1 MSYNESLNPGSNY
14 PEMTQSQW
22 DSAPWN
28 EKETPEKEFEV
39 CITQTLSKT
48 VKVTTN
54 DYIPDGGIDD
64 DGHYYF
70 DTDTSDTD
78 WKKAY
83 KEEGHSTPLELLR
96 VFKSF
101 LHLTLDD
108 PQKLVLSRKQK
119 ERLIEECENW
129 IEDETEIVEE

>member
-1 MSYNESLNPGSNY
+1 MNTDGNY
-14 PEMTQSQW
+14 PPGAAN
-22 DSAPWN
+22 DPNAPWN

-54 DYIPDGGIDD
+54 DYIPDSGVDD

-83 KEEGHSTPLELLR
+83 KGSHYTPLELIEKFRDFL
-96 VFKSF
+96 KS
-101 LHLTLDD
+101 TLQD
-108 PQKLVLSRKQK
+108 PLGGTLKYAHRIM
-119 ERLIEECENW
+119 LIEECENW

>member
-1 MSYNESLNPGSNY
+1 MNTDGNY
-14 PEMTQSQW
+14 PPGAAN
-22 DSAPWN
+22 DPNAPWN
-28 EKETPEKEFEV
+28 EKEIPEKEFEV

-54 DYIPDGGIDD
+54 DYIPDGGVND

-70 DTDTSDTD
+70 DADTSDTD

-83 KEEGHSTPLELLR
+83 KDSHYTPLELIEKFRDFL
-96 VFKSF
+96 KS
-101 LHLTLDD
+101 TLQD
-108 PQKLVLSRKQK
+108 PLGGTLKYAHRMM
-119 ERLIEECENW
+119 LIEECENW

>member
-1 MSYNESLNPGSNY
+1 MNTDGNY
-14 PEMTQSQW
+14 PPGAAN
-22 DSAPWN
+22 DPNAPWN

-54 DYIPDGGIDD
+54 NYIPDGGIDD

-70 DTDTSDTD
+70 DADTSDTN
-78 WKKAY
+78 WREVY
-83 KEEGHSTPLELLR
+83 KNSHYTPLELIEKFRDFL
-96 VFKSF
+96 KS
-101 LHLTLDD
+101 TLQD
-108 PQKLVLSRKQK
+108 PLGGTLKYAHRIM
-119 ERLIEECENW
+119 LIEECENW

>member
-64 DGHYYF
+64 DGNSQNVEHKGCTAAGMESCLLQNILY
-70 DTDTSDTD
+70 S
-78 WKKAY
+78 KRKAGFVAGDRLMLCTVIAPY
-83 KEEGHSTPLELLR
+83 PLDILEL
-96 VFKSF
+96 
-101 LHLTLDD
+101 
-108 PQKLVLSRKQK
+108 
-119 ERLIEECENW
+119 
-129 IEDETEIVEE
+129 

>member
-1 MSYNESLNPGSNY
+1 MDNYSTDGNY
-14 PEMTQSQW
+14 PPGAAN
-22 DSAPWN
+22 DPNAPWN

-64 DGHYYF
+64 DGHYYL

-78 WKKAY
+78 WKEVYKDEHYTPIQLIKLFKESLQSTLQDYPEHSSKASRI
-83 KEEGHSTPLELLR
+83 K
-96 VFKSF
+96 
-101 LHLTLDD
+101 HLI
-108 PQKLVLSRKQK
+108 S
-119 ERLIEECENW
+119 ECGEW
-129 IEDETEIVEE
+129 SEDETEIVEE

>member
-1 MSYNESLNPGSNY
+1 MNTDGNY
-14 PEMTQSQW
+14 PPGAAN
-22 DSAPWN
+22 DPNAPWN
-28 EKETPEKEFEV
+28 EKETSEKEFEV

-64 DGHYYF
+64 DGHYYL
-70 DTDTSDTD
+70 DIDTSDTD

-83 KEEGHSTPLELLR
+83 KSSHYTPLELIEKFRDFLKSTLR
-96 VFKSF
+96 DP
-101 LHLTLDD
+101 LGGTL
-108 PQKLVLSRKQK
+108 KYAHRIM
-119 ERLIEECENW
+119 LIEECENW

>member
-1 MSYNESLNPGSNY
+1 MNTDGNY
-14 PEMTQSQW
+14 PPGAIN
-22 DSAPWN
+22 DPNAPWN

-70 DTDTSDTD
+70 DADTSDTD

-83 KEEGHSTPLELLR
+83 KGNHYTPLELIEKFRDFL
-96 VFKSF
+96 KS
-101 LHLTLDD
+101 TLQD
-108 PQKLVLSRKQK
+108 PLGGTLKYAHRIM
-119 ERLIEECENW
+119 LIEECENW